1 MNLFRIIT
9 ILIISTLSNVSLI
22 AQETIINGVILNK
35 SDSNKIAHAHIINIT
50 SKTGVTS
57 NDNGYFSIQTNPDD
71 TLLISYIGYRSI
83 AIKASEL
90 TTNTY
95 LEETTYNIDSYTVL
109 PYKNFQEFKEAF
121 VNLELKDTV
130 KHKINPSIM
139 ASVKPY
145 DPTNLDI
152 GLSIRKTFNG
162 PISGLL
168 AKFNKRIKD
177 KINYEKLLA
186 RDRRQVFLDK
196 KFNPDLIKRITIL
209 KDSSIVNDFMKYC
222 DFTDQFIEFSS
233 DYYLVDQIINCFEE
247 YNNLTMVNK

>member
-1 MNLFRIIT
+1 MFSFFFFPRFWA
-9 ILIISTLSNVSLI
+9 S
-22 AQETIINGVILNK
+22 EGNK
-35 SDSNKIAHAHIINIT
+35 SKKQSKSWKKIGA
-50 SKTGVTS
+50 
-57 NDNGYFSIQTNPDD
+57 
-71 TLLISYIGYRSI
+71 
-83 AIKASEL
+83 
-90 TTNTY
+90 
-95 LEETTYNIDSYTVL
+95 
-109 PYKNFQEFKEAF
+109 
-121 VNLELKDTV
+121 
-130 KHKINPSIM
+130 
-139 ASVKPY
+139 
-145 DPTNLDI
+145 
-152 GLSIRKTFNG
+152 
-162 PISGLL
+162 ISGLL